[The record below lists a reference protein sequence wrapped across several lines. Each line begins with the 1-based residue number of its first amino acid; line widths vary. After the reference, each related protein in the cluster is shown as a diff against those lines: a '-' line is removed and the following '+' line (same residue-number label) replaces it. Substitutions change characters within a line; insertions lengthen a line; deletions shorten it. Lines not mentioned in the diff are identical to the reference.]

1 LYHKVPTEVA
11 NQRLPKLAQL
21 TEAATTLFPYAR
33 ILRTVEEAVENTV
46 PPFIRPFLLM
56 EGGPL
61 YSLQKWLG
69 LAKENAPRIKRRA
82 SIAALLTF
90 FPLLILSA
98 LQHRAFSHV
107 DVPFVRDFSTYS
119 RFLFAVPLLLLAEN
133 ILGPRIATAAAHF
146 IEAGLVTEKDYVR
159 FAGFIDRGLRSR
171 DSILAEVILA
181 TLAYVLVIVGNK
193 EMAIHASTWYI
204 TRTDAGTSFTWAGVW
219 LFGFCAPLFQF
230 LTYRWLYRL
239 FLWFQFLHRVNKLDL
254 QLFPTHPDE
263 AGGLGFVGETQ
274 RFFGIIL
281 FALSIGTA
289 GVLAN
294 SIVYDKVPLQNFTAA
309 IGTYVVVAIIIIVL
323 PLIVFSGRLLRT
335 KRIGLHQYG
344 SLATAYTGLFQR
356 KWIGHYNPENEP
368 LLGSADIQSLA
379 DLGNS
384 FSFIEKMK
392 PLPID
397 VKTLLHLAVASLLPM
412 VPLLLAVMPLKDLLK
427 LIFKVLM

>member
-1 LYHKVPTEVA
+1 MGSS
-11 NQRLPKLAQL
+11 
-21 TEAATTLFPYAR
+21 
-33 ILRTVEEAVENTV
+33 V

-61 YSLQKWLG
+61 YNLQKRVRLIR
-69 LAKENAPRIKRRA
+69 ENAPQIKRRA
-82 SIAALLTF
+82 LAAALLTF

-98 LQHRAFSHV
+98 LQHRAISHV

-119 RFLFAVPLLLLAEN
+119 RFLFAVPLLILAEN
-133 ILGPRIATAAAHF
+133 VLGPRIASAAAHF
-146 IEAGLVTEKDYVR
+146 IQAGLVPEKDYAR
-159 FAGFIDRGLRSR
+159 FAGFIDRALRAR
-171 DSILAEVILA
+171 DSILAEII
-181 TLAYVLVIVGNK
+181 LVIIAYILMVVGNK
-193 EMAIHASTWYI
+193 EMAIHASTWYL
-204 TRTDAGTSFTWAGVW
+204 TRTGTGTSLTWAGIW

-230 LTYRWLYRL
+230 LTYRWLWRL

-263 AGGLGFVGETQ
+263 AGGLGFIGETQ

-294 SIVYDKVPLQNFTAA
+294 NLVYDKVPLQNFTAA
-309 IGTYVVVAIIIIVL
+309 IATYVIIAVLIIVL

-344 SLATAYTGLFQR
+344 TLATAYTGLFQK
-356 KWIGHYNPENEP
+356 KWIEHDNPLNEP
-368 LLGSADIQSLA
+368 LLGTGDIQSLA

-384 FSFIEKMK
+384 FAIIEKMK

-397 VKTLLHLAVASLLPM
+397 LRTLLHLVVASLLPM

-427 LIFKVLM
+427 LVFKVLM